1 MDYIETDGIFFFVD
15 SWNKE
20 HIIKFPVNLV
30 NCVGYSFEI

>member
-1 MDYIETDGIFFFVD
+1 MDYIETDGVFFLD

-30 NCVGYSFEI
+30 NCVGYSFEIR